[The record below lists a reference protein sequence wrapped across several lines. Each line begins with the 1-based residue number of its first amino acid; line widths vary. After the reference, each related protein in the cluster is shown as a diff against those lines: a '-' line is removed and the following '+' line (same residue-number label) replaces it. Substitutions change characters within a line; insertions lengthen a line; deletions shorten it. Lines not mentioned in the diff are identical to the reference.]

1 MTEIK
6 PDEASWTATPAAA
19 RARLAAVDP
28 AAYAASRNHLAGAV
42 TGLGP
47 WITHGVLGLA
57 EVLHTLRR
65 QHALP
70 PRHKLVA
77 ELGWRAFF
85 RHVWTHEPEALA
97 RSRHP
102 GPRPDDAYAL
112 ALPEDLLQARTGLAV
127 IDRAVEQLYRHG
139 TLHNH
144 ARLWL
149 ASYTVHLR
157 GVHWRVGAEWMVAH
171 LLDGDL
177 ASNHLSW
184 QWVAGTG
191 SHQPYLF
198 NAENVRRHAPPDWW
212 VDGSALDAP
221 YEALAEVA
229 HGRAPWT
236 APVPAGLPGTPEPA
250 RHAAPPDGGFGPA
263 EPGALAGQDVWL
275 VHPWSLA
282 DPPPGRLTVAVLD
295 AAFHRQRPWSAGR
308 WAFVAPRLR
317 ALGAHRWLDEPAALR
332 TALSAARSVAG
343 VHDPHL
349 GDWADGLGLAAPE
362 PAFSEPGRA
371 CRSFSAWWS
380 RVAPLD

>member
-6 PDEASWTATPAAA
+6 TDAGPWSATPAAA
-19 RARLAAVDP
+19 RARLQAVDP
-28 AAYAASRNHLAGAV
+28 AAYAASRNHLEGAV

-57 EVLHTLRR
+57 DTLRTLR
-65 QHALP
+65 QAHALP
-70 PRHKLVA
+70 PRHRLVA

-85 RHVWTHEPEALA
+85 RHVWAHEPEALA

-102 GPRPDDAYAL
+102 GPRPDDAYAQ

-127 IDRAVEQLYRHG
+127 IDRAVQQLHRHG

-157 GVHWRVGAEWMVAH
+157 GVHWRTGAEWMYAH

-198 NAENVRRHAPPDWW
+198 NAENVRRHAPPAWW
-212 VDGSALDAP
+212 VDGSALDTT

-236 APVPAGLPGTPEPA
+236 APVPNDLPGTPEPE
-250 RHAAPPDGGFGPA
+250 RHATPP
-263 EPGALAGQDVWL
+263 EI
-275 VHPWSLA
+275 
-282 DPPPGRLTVAVLD
+282 
-295 AAFHRQRPWSAGR
+295 
-308 WAFVAPRLR
+308 
-317 ALGAHRWLDEPAALR
+317 
-332 TALSAARSVAG
+332 
-343 VHDPHL
+343 
-349 GDWADGLGLAAPE
+349 
-362 PAFSEPGRA
+362 GRA
-371 CRSFSAWWS
+371 H
-380 RVAPLD
+380 V